1 MRAADRRGRTVVL
14 RMRFDDSSRATRSQ
28 TLPYATANSQT
39 ILTAARELLTIAVPL
54 IQRQG
59 ITLVGVSVTNL
70 ASGRGGQLMLPLD
83 EHWSESLDAALD
95 EVRERFGSDA
105 VLRAVLL
112 GRSRGIAMPLLP
124 D

>member
-1 MRAADRRGRTVVL
+1 
-14 RMRFDDSSRATRSQ
+14 MRFDDSSRATRSQ
-28 TLPYATANSQT
+28 TLPNATANTQT

-59 ITLVGVSVTNL
+59 ITLVGVAVTNL
-70 ASGRGGQLMLPLD
+70 ADGRGGQLMLPLD
-83 EHWSESLDAALD
+83 EYWTESLDAALD

-105 VLRAVLL
+105 VVRAVLL
-112 GRSRGIAMPLLP
+112 GRRRGIAMPLLP